1 MDNFLK
7 MDMPGSGNN
16 FSGYDLSFWNLGL
29 TWMGKKHSE
38 HISEPSEF
46 LRLIFLLE

>member
-1 MDNFLK
+1 MLDNFLK

-38 HISEPSEF
+38 PSEF